1 MTDFLDYYIDLY
13 NIYSI
18 NDKKAKLLGYYD
30 MIYKEIIKSLPKFS
44 EKDKI

>member
-1 MTDFLDYYIDLY
+1 MTDFLNHYIDLY

-18 NDKKAKLLGYYD
+18 NNKKAKLLRYYN
-30 MIYKEIIKSLPKFS
+30 IIHKEIIKSLPKFS